1 MTALGAPPAAGPAGE
16 GQGIAGRLA
25 DLGLVAGIVAIVAL
39 MIVPLPAPL
48 IDLLVGINI
57 CLGILLLLATL
68 YVREPLDFSSFPSV
82 LLVSTLFRLALS
94 IATTRMILLD
104 GHAGHIIDAFG
115 RMVAGGN
122 LVVGLVVFL
131 IITIVQFIVIAKGA
145 ERVAEVAARFS
156 LDAMPGKQLSIDSDL
171 RSGLI
176 DKDEARRKRRM
187 LEQESKLHGS
197 LDGAM
202 KFVKGDA
209 IASIVIVL
217 VNLLGGLAIGI
228 WQKDMAFGAA
238 VEKYSILSIGDG
250 LVSQIPALLSA
261 MAAGLLVTRAGGEG
275 DSNLGATIQR
285 QLGQNPRVLIF
296 GGTIALL
303 MAAVPGFPV
312 AVFLGLGAAGLT
324 VGLALHHR
332 TAPRMLQLLGP
343 LGAPF
348 ARYARQRRPLPERL
362 LAAAPEPRVP
372 RALALELE
380 LSGAD
385 RAGAGELQRLRTA
398 LDTVLAALQ
407 ARSGL
412 PLPELEIAVGHGQAT
427 SRWRLL
433 VHEVPVAGSPLDRV
447 GDWPEQLAATTQER
461 LSRRLQQLIGVQETT
476 TLLNRAGL
484 HYPEAVKEAVRA
496 VPTAKIADVLR
507 RLVEEDVPISTMRDV
522 LEAIAEAGQH
532 QREPAGIA
540 ELVRV
545 SLRRHIL
552 ARIVREDR
560 LHLAVVSPALEDRL
574 RAAARGGGEVPA
586 VTPEDRAALVAA
598 VAAVRDAG
606 ADGLLTAFELRRG
619 VRKLID
625 DVHADLPVLSFN
637 ELVADVEL
645 RIVGQVD
652 LPAPALAPPR
662 PAAEPEVAA

>member
-1 MTALGAPPAAGPAGE
+1 
-16 GQGIAGRLA
+16 
-25 DLGLVAGIVAIVAL
+25 
-39 MIVPLPAPL
+39 MIVPLPAPI
-48 IDLLVGINI
+48 IDVLVAINI

-104 GHAGHIIDAFG
+104 GHAGHIIDTFG

-131 IITIVQFIVIAKGA
+131 IITVVQFIVIAKGA

-176 DKDEARRKRRM
+176 DKDEARRKRRV

-217 VNLLGGLAIGI
+217 VNLLGGFAIGV
-228 WQKDMAFGAA
+228 WQKDMEFGAA
-238 VEKYSILSIGDG
+238 IEKYSILSIGDG

-261 MAAGLLVTRAGGEG
+261 MAAGLLVTRAAGDD

-285 QLGQNPRVLIF
+285 QLGRNPRVLIF
-296 GGTIALL
+296 GGAIALL

-312 AVFLGLGAAGLT
+312 AVFVGLGAAGMMT
-324 VGLALHHR
+324 GLALHPR
-332 TAPRMLQLLGP
+332 TAPRMIRVLGP
-343 LGAPF
+343 LGTPL
-348 ARYARQRRPLPERL
+348 ARYARDRQPLPVKLVATAPELPASRPL
-362 LAAAPEPRVP
+362 
-372 RALALELE
+372 ALALALP
-380 LSGAD
+380 
-385 RAGAGELQRLRTA
+385 AGAGADLGALGPA
-398 LDTVLAALQ
+398 LDRMLGALQ

-412 PLPELEIAVGHGQAT
+412 PIPELTIALDHGAPEA
-427 SRWRLL
+427 RWSLL
-433 VHEVPVAGSPLDRV
+433 VHEVPVREEAFDRSPGWPDRV
-447 GDWPEQLAATTQER
+447 AAATGAALAR
-461 LSRRLQQLIGVQETT
+461 HLPMLIGVQETT
-476 TLLNRAGL
+476 ALLNRAGL
-484 HYPEAVKEAVRA
+484 LYPEAVKEAVRA
-496 VPTAKIADVLR
+496 VPAAKIAEVLR
-507 RLVEEDVPISTMRDV
+507 RLAEEDVPLGNLRDV
-522 LEAIAEAGQH
+522 LEGIAEAGQH
-532 QREPAGIA
+532 QREAAGIA

-545 SLRRHIL
+545 HMRRHL
-552 ARIVREDR
+552 VARVARGGR
-560 LHLAVVSPALEDRL
+560 LKLAVISPALEDRL
-574 RAAARGGGEVPA
+574 KAASRGGAEAPA
-586 VTPEDRAALVAA
+586 LSIEDRAALLTAIAA
-598 VAAVRDAG
+598 RREAG

-625 DVHADLPVLSFN
+625 DVHGDLPVLSFN
-637 ELVADVEL
+637 ELVADVGL
-645 RIVGQVD
+645 DIVGQVD
-652 LPAPALAPPR
+652 LPAPALPAPAPPE
-662 PAAEPEVAA
+662 PAGVEVGA